1 MHDLILRNRVAGYR
15 EGDLMRHLH
24 GDGALRPAAERSA
37 FEHHHPETGILV
49 AFPVEA
55 WPHLLAAMR
64 ARTRRH
70 GAWSGKLTTRET
82 ALATHILEEIKSRG
96 PLCSADKWLLPLQII
111 GVLYLLAALCWLVI
125 NPRRK
130 LSG

>member
-82 ALATHILEEIKSRG
+82 ALATHILEEKPAVEMNPVLVAEMVSLEKS
-96 PLCSADKWLLPLQII
+96 AK
-111 GVLYLLAALCWLVI
+111 LARV
-125 NPRRK
+125 N
-130 LSG
+130 